1 MAVGTGFSHLLVA
14 LYNNEGTTVT
24 HTSMATLGR
33 SVNISLE
40 VETADDNNFYADNEV
55 AESVNGIFTGG
66 SGTATVDGV
75 APAVARMIWGLAPAR
90 EVQVDGASVSVQ
102 GYGASE
108 PPFVSIGYIYRT
120 MMEGVTAYVPTI
132 ITKAKFSMPSNEYN
146 TQEEDIEW
154 QTQELGFT
162 FYRDD
167 TAAHEWKYEATTG
180 YATEAEAVAFLEAML
195 GA

>member
-14 LYNNEGTTVT
+14 LYTNEGSTIT
-24 HTSMATLGR
+24 HTGMARLGR

-40 VETADDNNFYADNEV
+40 VETADDNSFYADNEV

-75 APAVARMIWGLAPAR
+75 DPAVARMIWGLAQPR
-90 EVQVDGASVSVQ
+90 DVTVGSDSVAVQ
-102 GYGASE
+102 GFGASE
-108 PPFVSIGYIYRT
+108 PPYVTIGYIYRT
-120 MMEGVTAYVPTI
+120 MMNGVTAYVPTV
-132 ITKAKFSMPSNEYN
+132 ITKAKFGMPSSEYN

-154 QTQELGFT
+154 QTQELNFT

-167 TAAHEWKYEATTG
+167 TDAHEWKYEATTG
-180 YATEAEAVAFLEAML
+180 YETEAGAIAFLEAML